1 MDLKNIIE
9 NAVLKSSK
17 NKKFKICD
25 LKIDDKNFGNV
36 FLLLELNEKIQI
48 KFVKDRVDQ
57 WCELGDFHEWF
68 PIENVFEK
76 IKIDEEIKTTDFIF
90 LITGILDLVDKNFE
104 KILLEIK
111 GYTFEKEDDLWKA
124 VPKDQK

>member
-1 MDLKNIIE
+1 MDLKNIIK

-48 KFVKDRVDQ
+48 KFVKDRGDQ
-57 WCELGDFHEWF
+57 WCELGD
-68 PIENVFEK
+68 
-76 IKIDEEIKTTDFIF
+76 
-90 LITGILDLVDKNFE
+90 
-104 KILLEIK
+104 
-111 GYTFEKEDDLWKA
+111 
-124 VPKDQK
+124 